1 MDDALAETHAPESSG
16 DDSGESLQGTAAE
29 STWQLPAN
37 ERDWFSARASYF
49 SPRVAALRDMLDK
62 RLGEILEDMT
72 WVMTSAEGGQGRAGE
87 LAPYLQV
94 SLGSRSGSAR

>member
-1 MDDALAETHAPESSG
+1 MTLFLPSSRAKAIIDTSFASLSIAQQMDDSLAETHAPESSG

-49 SPRVAALRDMLDK
+49 SPRVAVLRDMLDK
-62 RLGEILEDMT
+62 RLG
-72 WVMTSAEGGQGRAGE
+72 
-87 LAPYLQV
+87 
-94 SLGSRSGSAR
+94 RSWRT